1 MVDPADVTAL
11 FGHVD
16 EVRTS
21 LRIEGQKDGSLTVLS
36 FFGRDTLSGLS
47 SYDLTVGSSA
57 ETAAGLDD
65 ALGREVVFQV
75 ERADDDTS
83 LHVMRGVVEEI
94 FPSGVTVGKKQRETH
109 LRIVPR
115 LAELSH
121 AQGCRVF
128 QNLTVVEIAK
138 QLFKLWHIE
147 LDARLHPEP
156 LKREYCTQ
164 VNETDFDFLSRIFA
178 EEGIHFHLE
187 HGKEKTVVVLVNDSR
202 GYSPIAGKEKIPYRD
217 AGGAITV
224 DHIKSIRRER
234 RVRPGSVAYRDYNF
248 LKPQRETTSR
258 EETATP
264 NAPGTL
270 TAREF
275 YEYPGHYNDP
285 DEESVGVGEDVQR
298 KTRSGSARAK
308 LRLEEQRSKALTFS
322 GTSTSLRMRVG
333 QRFEIADHADKA
345 FNGKFIIIGIQVGGA
360 TGDPAR
366 LDRGDRT
373 SGANAGIEIDFT
385 AVPAETPIRPF
396 VPPKPRAHLRT
407 ARVVGPKMDEP
418 HVDEFGRVRIQ
429 FAWDREGQLDDKSSC
444 WVRMATP
451 VAHHNQG
458 NYIAHRVGAEVLVD
472 FLDGDIDRPVV
483 VSALFNGDNR
493 QPQKLPDD
501 ATRAVLYRGLSVPGN
516 KGKNEISCEDRA
528 GKEEIL
534 IHAQK
539 DLNERVLHNHSETV
553 GANQSYSIGAN
564 QSFSVGANQSIAVGA
579 NRSVNVKGDENIHI
593 VNSRHENVDDGES
606 VTVKGGRSHT
616 VSTKDDVLHVTTGNR
631 SVTVAEEHKRIAK
644 SVSEF
649 AALKMDL
656 NAGTSVTVRHQ
667 ADARLRLQAGDA
679 LLQTTSKITLTNG
692 KSTITMD
699 GGKIT
704 FQAAD
709 ELLFICGGAKLS
721 LKTDGT
727 FAAVGSKE
735 VGLACSNS
743 KVTLV
748 PAKASMAGASL
759 DVSAVGMA
767 VIGGAIIKIG

>member
-264 NAPGTL
+264 NAPATL

-308 LRLEEQRSKALTFS
+308 LRLEEQRSQALTFS
-322 GTSTSLRMRVG
+322 GTSTSLRLRVG

-345 FNGKFIIIGIQVGGA
+345 FNGKFVIIGIQVGGA

-418 HVDEFGRVRIQ
+418 HVDEFGRIRIQ

-472 FLDGDIDRPVV
+472 FLDGDVDRPIV

-553 GANQSYSIGAN
+553 GANQSYAIGAN
-564 QSFSVGANQSIAVGA
+564 QSFSVGANQSISVGA
-579 NRSVNVKGDENIHI
+579 NRSVDVKGDENIHI
-593 VNSRHENVDDGES
+593 KNSRHENVDDGES

-616 VSTKDDVLHVTTGNR
+616 VSTKDDSLSVSAGNR
-631 SVTVAEEHKRIAK
+631 SVAVALEHKLSAK
-644 SVSEF
+644 SVVEVVETTV
-649 AALKMDL
+649 DI
-656 NAGTSVTVRHQ
+656 NAGTSITIHHGGDSTF
-667 ADARLRLQAGDA
+667 ALKAGEA
-679 LLQTTSKITLTNG
+679 TLGAATKIIISTPSGQITLA
-692 KSTITMD
+692 
-699 GGKIT
+699 GGKVEV
-704 FQAAD
+704 AAKD
-709 ELLFICGGAKLS
+709 ELILGSGGAKIS
-721 LKTDGT
+721 MKKDGT
-727 FAAVGSKE
+727 LTLQGDVKVALVSGGSSVTLEPASAVVNGAAV
-735 VGLACSNS
+735 N
-743 KVTLV
+743 VT
-748 PAKASMAGASL
+748 ASGMMEISGAM
-759 DVSAVGMA
+759 V
-767 VIGGAIIKIG
+767 KIN

>member
-1 MVDPADVTAL
+1 VNDLAGV
-11 FGHVD
+11 FGQVD

-21 LRIEGQKDGSLTVLS
+21 LRIEGQKEGALTVLA
-36 FFGRDTLSGLS
+36 FLGRDTISGLA

-57 ETAAGLDD
+57 ETAANLDD
-65 ALGREVVFQV
+65 ALGRDVVFAV
-75 ERADDDTS
+75 ERVDDETS
-83 LHVMRGVVEEI
+83 LHVMRGVVDEV
-94 FPSGVTVGKKQRETH
+94 FPGGVAVGKNLRQTQ

-115 LAELSH
+115 LAELGQ

-138 QLFKLWHIE
+138 QLFKLWHLEI
-147 LDARLHPEP
+147 DPRLHPEP

-187 HGKEKTVVVLVNDSR
+187 HGKEKSVVVLVNDPR
-202 GYSPIAGKEKIPYRD
+202 GYAPIAGKETIAYRD
-217 AGGAITV
+217 AGGAVTH
-224 DHIKSIRRER
+224 DHVKSIRRER
-234 RVRPGSVAYRDYNF
+234 RVKPGSAAYRDYNF

-285 DEESVGVGEDVQR
+285 DEEGVGVGDDVQR
-298 KTRSGSARAK
+298 KTCSGSARAK
-308 LRLEEQRSKALTFS
+308 LRLEEQRSEALTFR

-345 FNGKFIIIGIQVGGA
+345 FNRKYVLTQVTVGGSD
-360 TGDPAR
+360 GEMVS
-366 LDRGDRT
+366 LERGNRT
-373 SGANAGIEIDFT
+373 PGASAGISVDFT
-385 AVPAETPIRPF
+385 AAPADVPIRPR
-396 VPPKPRAHLRT
+396 VPRKPRAHLRT

-418 HVDEFGRVRIQ
+418 NVDEFGRIRIQ

-472 FLDGDIDRPVV
+472 FLDGDIDRPIV

-528 GKEEIL
+528 GKEEIFL
-534 IHAQK
+534 HAQK

-553 GANQSYSIGAN
+553 GANQSS
-564 QSFSVGANQSIAVGA
+564 SVGANQSVSVGANQSVSVGA

-593 VNSRHENVDDGES
+593 KNSRHENVDDGES

-616 VSTKDDVLHVTTGNR
+616 VSTKDDSLSVSAGNR
-631 SVTVAEEHKRIAK
+631 SVAVALEHKLSAK
-644 SVSEF
+644 SVVEVVETTV
-649 AALKMDL
+649 DI
-656 NAGTSVTVRHQ
+656 NAGTSITIHHGGDSTF
-667 ADARLRLQAGDA
+667 ALKAGEA
-679 LLQTTSKITLTNG
+679 TLGAATKIIISTPSGQITLA
-692 KSTITMD
+692 
-699 GGKIT
+699 GGKVEV
-704 FQAAD
+704 AAKD
-709 ELLFICGGAKLS
+709 ELILGSGGAKIS
-721 LKTDGT
+721 MKKDGT
-727 FAAVGSKE
+727 LTLQGDVKVALVSGGSSVTLEPASAVVNGAAV
-735 VGLACSNS
+735 N
-743 KVTLV
+743 VT
-748 PAKASMAGASL
+748 ASGMMEISGAM
-759 DVSAVGMA
+759 V
-767 VIGGAIIKIG
+767 KIN

>member
-1 MVDPADVTAL
+1 M
-11 FGHVD
+11 D

-21 LRIEGQKDGSLTVLS
+21 LRIEGQKEGALTVLA
-36 FFGRDTLSGLS
+36 FLGRDTISGLA

-57 ETAAGLDD
+57 ETAANLDD
-65 ALGREVVFQV
+65 ACGRDVVFAV
-75 ERADDDTS
+75 ERVDDETS
-83 LHVMRGVVEEI
+83 LHVMRGVVDEV
-94 FPSGVTVGKKQRETH
+94 FPGGVAVGKNLRQTQ

-115 LAELSH
+115 LAELGQ

-138 QLFKLWHIE
+138 QLFKLWHLEI
-147 LDARLHPEP
+147 DPRLHPEP

-187 HGKEKTVVVLVNDSR
+187 HGKEKSVVVLVNDPR
-202 GYSPIAGKEKIPYRD
+202 GYAPIAGKETIAYRD

-224 DHIKSIRRER
+224 DHVKSIRRER
-234 RVRPGSVAYRDYNF
+234 RVKPGSAAYRDYNF
-248 LKPQRETTSR
+248 LKPQREMTSR

-264 NAPGTL
+264 NAPSTL

-285 DEESVGVGEDVQR
+285 DEESVGVGDDVQR

-308 LRLEEQRSKALTFS
+308 LRLEEQRSEALTFR

-333 QRFEIADHADKA
+333 QRFEITDHADKP
-345 FNGKFIIIGIQVGGA
+345 FNRKYVITQITVGGSD
-360 TGDPAR
+360 GE
-366 LDRGDRT
+366 LVSLERGNRT
-373 SGANAGIEIDFT
+373 PGASAGISVDFT
-385 AVPAETPIRPF
+385 AAPADVPIRPR
-396 VPPKPRAHLRT
+396 VPRKPRAHLRT

-418 HVDEFGRVRIQ
+418 NVDEFGRIRIQ

-472 FLDGDIDRPVV
+472 FLDGDIDRPIV

-564 QSFSVGANQSIAVGA
+564 QSFSVGANQSISVGA

-616 VSTKDDVLHVTTGNR
+616 VSTKDDSLSVSAGNR
-631 SVTVAEEHKRIAK
+631 SVDVKLENKLTAKDVKTHASNELELVGDVKTTVKQGGTTAVFEAGHLEITT
-644 SVSEF
+644 
-649 AALKMDL
+649 AAYLKIKH
-656 NAGTSVTVRHQ
+656 AGT
-667 ADARLRLQAGDA
+667 
-679 LLQTTSKITLTNG
+679 
-692 KSTITMD
+692 TITVED
-699 GGKIT
+699 GGKLKIE
-704 FQAAD
+704 AAP
-709 ELLFICGGAKLS
+709 EIQILCGGAEVKMAGGKVEVMAPSEVS
-721 LKTDGT
+721 LK
-727 FAAVGSKE
+727 VGQNGVKIS
-735 VGLACSNS
+735 
-743 KVTLV
+743 
-748 PAKASMAGASL
+748 ASGVEITGASVKSTAL
-759 DVSAVGMA
+759 SGMNEISGL
-767 VIGGAIIKIG
+767 VVKCN